1 MKKLLLS
8 TLLTLSF
15 SSAAL
20 AQVSVKEAWARATV
34 PQQKVT
40 GAFMQITS
48 GKDMRLVEVR
58 SPVAAN
64 VELHKMEMDGDVMK
78 MRAVDELALPAGKMV
93 ELKPGSYHI
102 MLMDLKAQVKEGDML
117 PVTLV
122 VEGKDKKRENIE
134 VQVLA
139 KTMKPAAAAV
149 IHHH

>member
-8 TLLTLSF
+8 ALLTLSF
-15 SSAAL
+15 SSAAF

-134 VQVLA
+134 VQVVA
-139 KTMKPAAAAV
+139 KTMKPAAAM
-149 IHHH
+149 HHH

>member
-1 MKKLLLS
+1 MKKLLVTPLLALCFS
-8 TLLTLSF
+8 T
-15 SSAAL
+15 AAL
-20 AQVSVKEAWARATV
+20 AQVSVKDAWARATV

-139 KTMKPAAAAV
+139 KTMKPAAAM
-149 IHHH
+149 HHH

>member
-1 MKKLLLS
+1 MKKLLVTPLLALCFS
-8 TLLTLSF
+8 T
-15 SSAAL
+15 AAL

-134 VQVLA
+134 VQVVA
-139 KTMKPAAAAV
+139 KTMKPAAAAAM
-149 IHHH
+149 HHH

>member
-15 SSAAL
+15 SSAAF
-20 AQVSVKEAWARATV
+20 AQVSVKDAWARATV

-48 GKDMRLVEVR
+48 GKDMRLIEVR

-134 VQVLA
+134 VQVVA
-139 KTMKPAAAAV
+139 KTMKPAAAPAM
-149 IHHH
+149 HHH

>member
-8 TLLTLSF
+8 ALLTLSF
-15 SSAAL
+15 SSAAF

-134 VQVLA
+134 VQVVA
-139 KTMKPAAAAV
+139 KTMKPAASM
-149 IHHH
+149 HHH

>member
-1 MKKLLLS
+1 MKKLLFS
-8 TLLTLSF
+8 ALLTLSF

-48 GKDMRLVEVR
+48 GKDLRLVEVR

-78 MRAVDELALPAGKMV
+78 MRAVDELLLPAGKMV

-102 MLMDLKAQVKEGDML
+102 MLMDLKAQVKEGDIL
-117 PVTLV
+117 PITLV
-122 VEGKDKKRENIE
+122 VEGKDKKRESIE
-134 VQVLA
+134 VQAIA
-139 KTMKPAAAAV
+139 KSMKPAGAAAM
-149 IHHH
+149 HH

>member
-8 TLLTLSF
+8 ALLTLSF
-15 SSAAL
+15 SSAAF
-20 AQVSVKEAWARATV
+20 AQVSVKDAWARATV

-139 KTMKPAAAAV
+139 KTMKPAAAM
-149 IHHH
+149 HHH

>member
-15 SSAAL
+15 SSAAF
-20 AQVSVKEAWARATV
+20 AQVSVKDAWARATV

-48 GKDMRLVEVR
+48 GKDMRLIEVR

-139 KTMKPAAAAV
+139 KTMKPAAAM
-149 IHHH
+149 HHH